1 MEDGVKIYKLLKYV
15 LSFVFNF
22 LIVIKE
28 CDSEDVG
35 NIMVCKGSKVILD

>member
-1 MEDGVKIYKLLKYV
+1 MEDGVKIYKSLKYALSPV
-15 LSFVFNF
+15 LNF
-22 LIVIKE
+22 LIAIKE